1 MAHSSSQIA
10 WLTLSS
16 VPGMTPRRLFALIE
30 QLGTP
35 QQVLQ
40 TRYEELVAV
49 PGIDE
54 ITARNIVKHE
64 GSVHLEHE
72 LELIEEHGVQLVC
85 YSDDHYPMNLK
96 NGSLP
101 PPLLYVK
108 GTLNHQDR
116 FAISVVG
123 SRINTQYG
131 KSVCKDIC
139 KRLAEVGFIIVSGMA
154 KGIDGIAHE
163 AALENGA
170 RTIAVL
176 GNGLARCYPAENR
189 RLMNAITEHGAVI
202 STYPMETLPNKG
214 NFPERNAVIA
224 SLSLGTL
231 IVEAS
236 RKSGAL
242 ITAQCALEENR
253 AVYAVPG
260 DITRRNSQGTNALI
274 QAGAKLVQSGDDILE
289 DLHFLLRGLLK
300 EEEPEARIEAKP
312 ETRLSVEER
321 YVYSLIQGEPL
332 SFESL
337 LLLYDRVPQRQR
349 VGLLSTILLKLE
361 MQGLVRQLPGKVFT
375 AKV

>member
-1 MAHSSSQIA
+1 VPFTDDDMA
-10 WLTLSS
+10 WLVLHL
-16 VPGMTPRRLFALIE
+16 VPGMTRRRFFTLI
-30 QLGTP
+30 QQFGTP
-35 QQVLQ
+35 KKVLKA
-40 TRYEELVAV
+40 TYEQLVAV
-49 PGIDE
+49 PGMDE
-54 ITARNIVKHE
+54 TTARKVI
-64 GSVHLEHE
+64 EHE
-72 LELIEEHGVQLVC
+72 RSARLDQELQLIEEHGVGLLC
-85 YSDDHYPMNLK
+85 YSDTRYPMNLK
-96 NGSLP
+96 NSSLP

-108 GTLNHQDR
+108 GAVHQEDR

-123 SRINTQYG
+123 SRNNTQYG

-139 KRLAEVGFIIVSGMA
+139 KRLAEAGFTIVSGMA
-154 KGIDGIAHE
+154 KGIDGIAHD
-163 AALENGA
+163 AALQNSA

-176 GNGLARCYPAENR
+176 GNGLAHCYPAENR
-189 RLMNAITEHGAVI
+189 RLMNAIAEHGAVI

-236 RKSGAL
+236 KNSGAL

-260 DITRRNSQGTNALI
+260 DITRRTSQGTNALI

-289 DLHFLLRGLLK
+289 DLHFILRGLLK
-300 EEEPEARIEAKP
+300 EEEMEVRAQVKP
-312 ETRLSVEER
+312 ETALSVEER
-321 YVYSLIQGEPL
+321 YVYSLIQAEPL

-337 LLLYDRVPQRQR
+337 LLRYDKAPQTQR

-361 MQGLVRQLPGKVFT
+361 MQGLIRQLPGKVFT